1 MSSPSPTIARVIDEQ
16 AVLQLKIDKLNDFL
30 DSAVFETLSSTQR
43 WLLMEQADAMMKYNA
58 ILRVRIDLA

>member
-1 MSSPSPTIARVIDEQ
+1 MSSPSPHIARVIDEQ

-58 ILRVRIDLA
+58 ILRVRIDLG